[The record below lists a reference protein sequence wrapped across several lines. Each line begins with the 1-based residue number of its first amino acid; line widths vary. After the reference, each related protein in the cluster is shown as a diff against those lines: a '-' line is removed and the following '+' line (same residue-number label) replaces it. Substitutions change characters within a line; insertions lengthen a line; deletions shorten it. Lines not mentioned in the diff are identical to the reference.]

1 MFFKYFFRR
10 TLNKSSGQDNQSK
23 AFKEAIN
30 PHIEERKHP
39 LPCLTDVFPEVL
51 ILVNQSRQ
59 GCYRLYVS
67 FISYSSF

>member
-30 PHIEERKHP
+30 PHIEKRKTP
-39 LPCLTDVFPEVL
+39 VALSELMRSQCP
-51 ILVNQSRQ
+51 
-59 GCYRLYVS
+59 
-67 FISYSSF
+67 ISA